1 MIGYISFGYRTIE
14 VDLYSVYQIVCI
26 EKIVLFFSILVF
38 HVSGVQG
45 LKWNTMISVSVL
57 MSSSSFLIFLICMLS
72 LSFFYLV
79 LKKGLSILM
88 ISSKNQ
94 IFVAWFFVLFSLIFL
109 LILVLSLI
117 ISCCL
122 FIFGGCASICTR
134 TFWHVVNW
142 WVWDLDNFLWR
153 HS

>member
-14 VDLYSVYQIVCI
+14 VDLYSALPNCI
-26 EKIVLFFSILVF
+26 YWENCPFFSILVF

-45 LKWNTMISVSVL
+45 LKWNPMISVSVV
-57 MSSSSFLIFLICMLS
+57 MSSSSFLILLICMLS

-79 LKKGLSILM
+79 LKKVLSILM

-94 IFVAWFFVLFSLIFL
+94 IFVACFFVLFSLIFL

-122 FIFGGCASICTR
+122 FIFGGCASIWTR
-134 TFWHVVNW
+134 AFWHAVNW
-142 WVWDLDNFLWR
+142 WVWDLYNFLWR